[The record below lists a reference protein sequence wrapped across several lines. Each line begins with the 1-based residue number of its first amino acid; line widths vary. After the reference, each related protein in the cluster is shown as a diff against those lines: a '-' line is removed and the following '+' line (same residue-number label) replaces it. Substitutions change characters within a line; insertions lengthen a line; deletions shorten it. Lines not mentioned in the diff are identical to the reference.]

1 MATRVNITLDDDS
14 SRVIDRL
21 PHGTRSR
28 AINTAVRFRQDHR
41 AQPAGRT
48 DPPFTGEGV
57 DRRPGDIGTSG
68 QGAGESTAFADRI
81 CLPIL
86 QPVARADCRGECGV
100 HDAAT
105 GGACRGTPRAG
116 AAVVSPISLPPLS
129 ATMSSK
135 LAPDGTVMSGNGS
148 SVPEYLSETQRS

>member
-28 AINTAVRFRQDHR
+28 AIKPAIRLREDHG

-57 DRRPGDIGTSG
+57 DRRPGDLGTSG

-81 CLPIL
+81 CLPTTSC
-86 QPVARADCRGECGV
+86 PC
-100 HDAAT
+100 
-105 GGACRGTPRAG
+105 
-116 AAVVSPISLPPLS
+116 
-129 ATMSSK
+129 
-135 LAPDGTVMSGNGS
+135 
-148 SVPEYLSETQRS
+148 